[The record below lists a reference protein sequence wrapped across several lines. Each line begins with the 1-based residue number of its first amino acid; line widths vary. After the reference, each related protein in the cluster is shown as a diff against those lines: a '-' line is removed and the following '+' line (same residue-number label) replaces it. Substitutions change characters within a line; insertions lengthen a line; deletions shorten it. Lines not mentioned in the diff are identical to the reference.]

1 MVRTGTRDSEEREL
15 NEFELHHRQYGKR
28 LAALLSLG
36 IGMAVLAAVLSL
48 FIGGTSEVAE
58 DAGDATGDAGD
69 APSDATGDADAVN
82 DAAGNATKAAGELGS
97 NLAQITK
104 DAEEDATNSASNT
117 ADRVTNTQED
127 AVNSAGEVGSNVGE
141 ETQDA
146 ASSGNADEE
155 AVNSAGEVGSNVVEG
170 TQDVASSDNAEEEAV
185 NSAGEVGSNVGE
197 ETQDVAS
204 SGNGEEEA
212 VNSAGEVGSN
222 VVEGTQDVAANTVS
236 DAAISK
242 AVNSLR
248 SGEWGVNQVIALQPD
263 NPILFDYSSAE
274 LSMQDKQTISE
285 LAQQIKQ
292 LDSEQVAVKLVG
304 HASKTGNPQSN
315 LVLSQYR
322 ADVVAEEL
330 RNLGVDKTIN
340 TEGKGYTEP
349 TNSIPANDARQ
360 QRTEVQLV
368 RVK

>member
-127 AVNSAGEVGSNVGE
+127 
-141 ETQDA
+141 
-146 ASSGNADEE
+146 
-155 AVNSAGEVGSNVVEG
+155 
-170 TQDVASSDNAEEEAV
+170 
-185 NSAGEVGSNVGE
+185 
-197 ETQDVAS
+197 
-204 SGNGEEEA
+204 A